1 LSSYILFKQIKKD
14 KYFSISKEV
23 GAHNAILVAVSK
35 TKPVEAIKELYDLGH
50 RDFAENYVQEL
61 LQKQPQL
68 PNDINWHFIG
78 HLQTNKV
85 KSIAPFIH
93 LIHSIDSLKLLTEIN
108 KQGSKFSR
116 VIDVLLQVH
125 IAREETKFGFDQSEL
140 IKFIEQ
146 LKTEALKNISI
157 RGLMGMASL
166 TGNTN
171 EIRTEFSG
179 LHSVFQKLKLSYA
192 MPSFTFLSMG
202 MSSDYKIALEEGSTM
217 IRVGSLLFGDRG

>member
-1 LSSYILFKQIKKD
+1 MLINKD
-14 KYFSISKEV
+14 NYFAISEEV
-23 GAHNAILVAVSK
+23 RAHNAILVAVSK
-35 TKPVEAIKELYDLGH
+35 TKSVEAIRELYNLGH

-68 PNDINWHFIG
+68 PPDINWHFIG

-85 KSIAPFIH
+85 RIIAPFIH
-93 LIHSIDSLKLLTEIN
+93 LIHSVDSFKLLNEIN
-108 KQGSKFSR
+108 KQGLKLNK

-125 IAREETKFGFDQSEL
+125 IAKEETKFGFDKQEL

-146 LKTEALKNISI
+146 LKLNPVPNVSI

-166 TGNTN
+166 TPDMN
-171 EIRTEFSG
+171 EIRKELAG
-179 LHSVFQKLKLSYA
+179 LHSVFEDLKTSETLT
-192 MPSFTFLSMG
+192 SFTLLSMG

-217 IRVGSLLFGDRG
+217 IRIGSLLFGERR